1 MYWSAMGMSGHK
13 SVGPLRACVKVVD
26 CCDPSFAG
34 TLTHVKMIEICVR
47 AFSPPLPNDSQ

>member
-34 TLTHVKMIEICVR
+34 TITHVKMIEICVR